1 MSNLEQRVHEALDN
15 AKENGYTVFLA
26 GTPQEIADDL
36 IEYCQPLEDVLSYY
50 IIPHVITWQQKRG
63 ESS

>member
-1 MSNLEQRVHEALDN
+1 MDLEQLVHQSLDN

-36 IEYCQPLEDVLSYY
+36 IEYCQPLENVLSYF
-50 IIPHVITWQQKRG
+50 IIPHVISWQHKQG
-63 ESS
+63 AAA

>member
-1 MSNLEQRVHEALDN
+1 MSDLEQRVHEALDN

-36 IEYCQPLEDVLSYY
+36 IEYCQPLEDVLSYF
-50 IIPHVITWQQKRG
+50 IIPHVITWQQKQG
-63 ESS
+63 ETS

>member
-1 MSNLEQRVHEALDN
+1 MNDLEQRVHGALDN

-36 IEYCQPLEDVLSYY
+36 IEYCQALEDVLSYF
-50 IIPHVITWQQKRG
+50 IIPHVIAWQQKQG
-63 ESS
+63 ETL